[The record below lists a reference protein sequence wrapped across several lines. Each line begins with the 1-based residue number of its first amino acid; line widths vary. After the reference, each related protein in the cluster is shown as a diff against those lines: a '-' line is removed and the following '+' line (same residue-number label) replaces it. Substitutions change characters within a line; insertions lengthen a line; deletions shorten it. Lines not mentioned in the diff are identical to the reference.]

1 MRQESG
7 RLHILYEFFH
17 LPELHIRRKRAD
29 LIQPRPAARIPQQAF
44 CACEGGVAENFEFF
58 ARQIGVQTDRDR
70 GFQIIMR
77 PEATREIERADLRR
91 TDVHA
96 FQKRRDH
103 RMRGGLAGQKF
114 PDVVLCKIERHV
126 AVVGVDD
133 GRDVALS
140 GVVPHVADARRGA
153 FLQISRRIDPA
164 G

>member
-1 MRQESG
+1 
-7 RLHILYEFFH
+7 
-17 LPELHIRRKRAD
+17 
-29 LIQPRPAARIPQQAF
+29 
-44 CACEGGVAENFEFF
+44 
-58 ARQIGVQTDRDR
+58 
-70 GFQIIMR
+70 MR
-77 PEATREIERADLRR
+77 PEAAREIERADLRR

-114 PDVVLCKIERHV
+114 PDVVLCKIERHI
-126 AVVGVDD
+126 AVVGIDN

>member
-29 LIQPRPAARIPQQAF
+29 LIQPRPAARIQQQAF
-44 CACEGGVAENFEFF
+44 CACEGGVAENFDFF

-77 PEATREIERADLRR
+77 PEAAREIERTDLRR

-126 AVVGVDD
+126 AVVGIDN

-153 FLQISRRIDPA
+153 FLQISR
-164 G
+164 